1 MEETLA
7 TVGDL
12 EARLGR
18 TFTGDELIRAVAV
31 LEDATALV
39 RDEVGYTV
47 WVDPD
52 TGALLVALVPGS
64 VRAVVLRAAERAIRN
79 PGGFSSE
86 SSGDYTYQRTGTQQP
101 GVFLTDGELRILRR
115 ATGRRGLWTQPV
127 TRGDCY
133 PNTVFLEDSFGCE
146 LFPVDT
152 IYE

>member
-1 MEETLA
+1 VEALA
-7 TVGDL
+7 TVADL

-18 TFTGDELIRAVAV
+18 TFESSELTRAVAV

-39 RDEVGYTV
+39 RDEVGYV
-47 WVDPD
+47 LWLDPD
-52 TGALLVALVPGS
+52 TGELLISLVPGS

-86 SSGDYTYQRTGTQQP
+86 SSGDFTYQRTGTQQP

-115 ATGRRGLWTQPV
+115 ATGRKGLWTQPV
-127 TRGDCY
+127 TRGDLL

-152 IYE
+152 YYD

>member
-1 MEETLA
+1 MEPLA
-7 TVGDL
+7 TVSDL

-18 TFTGDELIRAVAV
+18 TFAGEELTRANAV

-39 RDEVGYTV
+39 RDEVGYAL
-47 WVDPD
+47 WLDPD
-52 TGALLVALVPGS
+52 TEELVIALVPGS

-115 ATGRRGLWTQPV
+115 ATGRKGLWTQPV
-127 TRGDCY
+127 TRGDMY

-152 IYE
+152 IYD